1 MCPISGSGIMGQSRP
16 FDWAKFTRCEG
27 FWSRHASRKGLNFC
41 MISAAAGYIHNEKR
55 TLTSVYWKKKEDK
68 GIEWSQDKM
77 HPSEQMSMF
86 SRRLVKSETYL
97 FACCCCCFCANVQG
111 DCTFFC
117 KRTIQSVYNSTCWR
131 YLLLFP
137 NFDFLFSSSFIFL
150 QASKN
155 DL

>member
-111 DCTFFC
+111 DCTFFLQTYYPIRLQFDLL
-117 KRTIQSVYNSTCWR
+117 KISTPLSELR
-131 YLLLFP
+131 LSILF
-137 NFDFLFSSSFIFL
+137 FFYFFT
-150 QASKN
+150 SK
-155 DL
+155 